1 LIGKFLIYE
10 RPQAI
15 GRPLEGRLGSGG
27 QEIRMSGFVWG
38 QVWITRGIVKWCSV
52 HHARDPVKK
61 SGGAAIPVRC
71 ATEGELAEKW
81 GKGRVSSITI
91 SSSEQIYSC

>member
-1 LIGKFLIYE
+1 
-10 RPQAI
+10 
-15 GRPLEGRLGSGG
+15 
-27 QEIRMSGFVWG
+27 MSGFVWG

-71 ATEGELAEKW
+71 ATERGTGGKMGEGPRQSHHNLLIRANLQLSGIWCLFKIAQFEIEGW
-81 GKGRVSSITI
+81 LPLGLIG
-91 SSSEQIYSC
+91 